1 MQITYYEKIGDENLK
16 KLIHDFYQGIRNDPI
31 LKPMYKN
38 DFEAAEERL
47 YLFLIQYLGGPDL
60 YNQKRG
66 HPRLKM
72 RHVLFPINEEVKQH
86 WLNNMKN
93 ALEESQIEKNDKEYL
108 WNYFRQTADFLKN
121 R

>member
-16 KLIHDFYQGIRNDPI
+16 KLIHDFYSGVKRDPI
-31 LKPMYKN
+31 LQPMYKN

-47 YLFLIQYLGGPDL
+47 YLFVIQYLGGPDL

-86 WLNNMKN
+86 WLKNMKN
-93 ALEESQIEKNDKEYL
+93 ALDQSLIEKNDKEYL
-108 WNYFRQTADFLKN
+108 WNYFTQTADFLKN